1 MWTKRGRAGQSIIVL
16 SLSALH
22 YITVSVVLEQHGGIA
37 LTSTSTHSLLMLRSL
52 ITGVIVQNTI
62 LGREERVE
70 GKIGRK
76 GESKKDRSSE
86 ECECT

>member
-1 MWTKRGRAGQSIIVL
+1 MDKERKSRTEHYSVILKRFT
-16 SLSALH
+16 LH
-22 YITVSVVLEQHGGIA
+22 YSFGGLRTAWRNCLNFYFYPLIADASITW
-37 LTSTSTHSLLMLRSL
+37 
-52 ITGVIVQNTI
+52 VIVQNTI